1 MIQEILED
9 ATHRMDQ
16 TVEHTRQELAKIRTG
31 RANPE
36 LLNSIKVPYYG
47 TETPLYQLANIS
59 VPEARLITIQPF
71 DKSVIREMEKAI
83 LDSNLG
89 LTPNNNGDVILLPI
103 PPLSEER
110 RKELI
115 KIVHHQVEEGRIAI
129 RNVRRDANQQLKN
142 LLSEGHVSEDE
153 IKRSEEEVQTITD
166 EHIEHLNTLLELK
179 EKEIMEF

>member
-1 MIQEILED
+1 MISTILED

-36 LLNSIKVPYYG
+36 LLNSIKISYYG
-47 TETPLYQLANIS
+47 TDTPLYQLANIS

-71 DKSVIREMEKAI
+71 DKAVIREMEKAI

-110 RKELI
+110 RKDLI
-115 KIVHHQVEEGRIAI
+115 KIVHHQVEAGRIAI
-129 RNVRRDANQQLKN
+129 RNVRRDANQSLKG
-142 LLSEGHVSEDE
+142 LLSEGHISEDE
-153 IKRSEEEVQTITD
+153 IKRSEEEVQTLTD
-166 EHIEHLNTLLELK
+166 EHIEQLNTLLDLK

>member
-1 MIQEILED
+1 MIKDILD
-9 ATHRMDQ
+9 NANHRMDQ

-36 LLNSIKVPYYG
+36 LLHSLTISYYG

-71 DKSVIREMEKAI
+71 DKTVLREMEKAI
-83 LDSNLG
+83 IDSNLG

-129 RNVRRDANQQLKN
+129 RNVRRDANQNLKN
-142 LLSEGHVSEDE
+142 LLSEGHISEDE
-153 IKRSEEEVQTITD
+153 VKRSEQEVQTLTD
-166 EHIEHLNTLLELK
+166 EHIEKLNTLLELK

>member
-1 MIQEILED
+1 MIHEILED

-71 DKSVIREMEKAI
+71 DKSIIREMEKAI

-110 RKELI
+110 RKDLI

-142 LLSEGHVSEDE
+142 LLSEGHISEDE
-153 IKRSEEEVQTITD
+153 IKRSEEEVQTLTD
-166 EHIEHLNTLLELK
+166 KHIEHLNTLLELK